1 MTTAIEP
8 LGPATQVATGPT
20 GTAQVALTFHGQG
33 DITIAREIL
42 QIAADKQAHITVM
55 VVGIWLNQYPGV
67 AREILSGGHE
77 LGNHTWSHTNF
88 QALPED
94 QMLQEVIKCRDAL
107 LRHAGTPG
115 DYFRPSRTQYAT
127 DQTRRVAGRAGYRT
141 VLSYDVDSLDFTEPG
156 GPAVRANV
164 RAAKAGAIVSMHLG
178 YRSTVAA
185 LPGILD
191 DLAARGL
198 SAVTAGTLLRD

>member
-1 MTTAIEP
+1 MAR
-8 LGPATQVATGPT
+8 QVLKI
-20 GTAQVALTFHGQG
+20 VAAKK
-33 DITIAREIL
+33 AR
-42 QIAADKQAHITVM
+42 ITVM
-55 VVGIWLNQYPGV
+55 VVGTWLNQYPGV
-67 AREILSGGHE
+67 AREILAGGHE

-94 QMLQEVIKCRDAL
+94 QMLQEVVKCRDAL

-115 DYFRPSRTQYAT
+115 DYFRPSKTQYAT
-127 DQTRRVAGRAGYRT
+127 DQTLRVAGRAGYRT

-164 RAAKAGAIVSMHLG
+164 RPAKAGSIVSMHLG
-178 YRSTVAA
+178 YRSTVEA

-198 SAVTAGTLLRD
+198 RAVTAGTLLGS